1 MARNAKPISRVAG
14 ISAATFVVVAVLLAF
29 VGIGLRVKTISGLGP
44 AEWQAIQ
51 FTIVQSALSA
61 LLSCA
66 LAVHVARALAR
77 RKFWGRTFLIT
88 LLGAPFI
95 LPVIVAMLGLLA
107 IFGRSGVLNDML
119 EIIGIA
125 KISIYGLQGVV
136 LAHVFFNLPLAI
148 RLLVQGWQGVPA
160 ERFRLSAQLGMGPRM
175 VFRLIELPLLM
186 RILPGAFALIFVICL
201 TSFAVAL
208 TLGGGPRATTIELAI
223 YQAFRFDFNLGRATL
238 LSLAQLFVA
247 GGAAVLAFWL
257 VPAVTF
263 GGGMDRM
270 QKRWD
275 AQGKGARAL
284 DGMCIAFAASFLIL
298 PLVAILTS
306 GLRGLLEV
314 PLIVWTSAWTS
325 LWVALASVLVLLI
338 VALPMAGWIATSRR
352 ASVEAIGLLGL
363 SVSPLMIGTGW
374 FILIYPY
381 ANPTDWALVVT
392 ISVNA
397 MMALPFALRIL
408 VPSIRQTAQTY
419 DRLSGALGISGIAFW
434 RCVLLPRSRLQIGF
448 AAGLTAALSVGDL
461 GVIALFGD
469 PDRSTLPLQMY
480 RLMGSYRTD
489 AAAGAALILLALAFG
504 LFWIMDYWGRR
515 NAIAE

>member
-1 MARNAKPISRVAG
+1 
-14 ISAATFVVVAVLLAF
+14 
-29 VGIGLRVKTISGLGP
+29 
-44 AEWQAIQ
+44 
-51 FTIVQSALSA
+51 
-61 LLSCA
+61 
-66 LAVHVARALAR
+66 
-77 RKFWGRTFLIT
+77 
-88 LLGAPFI
+88 
-95 LPVIVAMLGLLA
+95 
-107 IFGRSGVLNDML
+107 
-119 EIIGIA
+119 
-125 KISIYGLQGVV
+125 
-136 LAHVFFNLPLAI
+136 
-148 RLLVQGWQGVPA
+148 
-160 ERFRLSAQLGMGPRM
+160 
-175 VFRLIELPLLM
+175 
-186 RILPGAFALIFVICL
+186 
-201 TSFAVAL
+201 
-208 TLGGGPRATTIELAI
+208 
-223 YQAFRFDFNLGRATL
+223 
-238 LSLAQLFVA
+238 
-247 GGAAVLAFWL
+247 
-257 VPAVTF
+257 
-263 GGGMDRM
+263 
-270 QKRWD
+270 
-275 AQGKGARAL
+275 
-284 DGMCIAFAASFLIL
+284 
-298 PLVAILTS
+298 
-306 GLRGLLEV
+306 
-314 PLIVWTSAWTS
+314 
-325 LWVALASVLVLLI
+325 
-338 VALPMAGWIATSRR
+338 MAGWIATSRR